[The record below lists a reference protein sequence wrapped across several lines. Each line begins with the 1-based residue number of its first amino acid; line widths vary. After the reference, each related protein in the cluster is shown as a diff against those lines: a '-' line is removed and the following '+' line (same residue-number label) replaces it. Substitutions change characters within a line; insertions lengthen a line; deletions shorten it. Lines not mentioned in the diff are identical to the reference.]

1 MSLQPPQKTVSPWN
15 GTGSCSGVAA
25 GCVPA
30 PQWNAVSA
38 GPQGTA
44 SPFSG
49 LCWLTG
55 KAVYEALGSSV
66 PVGLISGAVGGTPS
80 ESALAYLGA
89 VHRCSLC

>member
-1 MSLQPPQKTVSPWN
+1 MTLQPPKATVPPWN
-15 GTGSCSGVAA
+15 GTGACSSGEAS
-25 GCVPA
+25 CVPA

-55 KAVYEALGSSV
+55 KAVYEALGGGV
-66 PVGLISGAVGGTPS
+66 PVGLIAGAVGGTPS
-80 ESALAYLGA
+80 E
-89 VHRCSLC
+89 